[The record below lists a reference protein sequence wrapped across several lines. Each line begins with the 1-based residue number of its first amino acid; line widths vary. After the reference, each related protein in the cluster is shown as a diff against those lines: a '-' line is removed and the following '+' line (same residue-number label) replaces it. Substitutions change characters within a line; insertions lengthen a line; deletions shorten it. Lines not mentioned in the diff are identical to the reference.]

1 MNAVATIPAILA
13 LCIAIAAAF
22 TDWRRGQIPNWLT
35 LPPLVIAPL
44 GYGLALGAEPALRC
58 VWAAALSGFVP
69 YLLFRRGVMG
79 GGDVKL
85 LTALGATTGFDLV
98 GGIEIQLIAGAA
110 AMLVAFAALAWDGSL
125 LRTVADA
132 FLQVAKPILPARWR
146 RAPSDALR
154 TRVRLG
160 GAILFATAVF
170 VSPQLS
176 LTWTAQ

>member
-13 LCIAIAAAF
+13 LGVAIAAAV
-22 TDWRRGQIPNWLT
+22 TDWRRGKIPNWLT
-35 LPPLVIAPL
+35 LPPLFVAPL
-44 GYGLALGAEPALRC
+44 GYGLALGAEPALRS

-85 LTALGATTGFDLV
+85 LAALGAMTGFDLV
-98 GGIEIQLIAGAA
+98 GGIEIQLIAVAA
-110 AMLVAFAALAWDGSL
+110 AMLIAFAALAWEGSL
-125 LRTVADA
+125 LRTIADA

-146 RAPSDALR
+146 RTPCDALHK
-154 TRVRLG
+154 RVHLG

-170 VSPQLS
+170 VSPHL
-176 LTWTAQ
+176 LLAWTAK